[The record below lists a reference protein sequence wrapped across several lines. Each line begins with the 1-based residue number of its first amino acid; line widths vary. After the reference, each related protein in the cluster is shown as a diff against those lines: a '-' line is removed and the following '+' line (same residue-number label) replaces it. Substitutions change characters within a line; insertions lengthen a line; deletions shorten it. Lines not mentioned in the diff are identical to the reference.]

1 MACGVDV
8 ADVVVTV
15 VELRSDVV
23 VFVVIVV
30 VVGWMT
36 FVFGDAGL
44 LTFGFFLLCESDGE
58 NDVVFVCAPSL
69 LLPFKNALKIKF
81 CL

>member
-1 MACGVDV
+1 MAVFRLACGVDV

-15 VELRSDVV
+15 VELRSDAAVV
-23 VFVVIVV
+23 AV

-36 FVFGDAGL
+36 FDFGDAGL
-44 LTFGFFLLCESDGE
+44 LTFCCFLVCESDGE

-69 LLPFKNALKIKF
+69 VFPFKNAK
-81 CL
+81 